1 MRSAQRCT
9 KQQQVFLFVW
19 AIWNN
24 DIYISFLFYPL
35 FIYHFPVVKQHA
47 KRQYLSLKKVE
58 LYPLFFANITNQVTI
73 TNYSEL
79 QEKIQNDT
87 THNC

>member
-1 MRSAQRCT
+1 MRSAQHCT
-9 KQQQVFLFVW
+9 KQSQVFLFVW

-47 KRQYLSLKKVE
+47 KRQYLSLKKVA
-58 LYPLFFANITNQVTI
+58 LYFLFFANITNQVTI
-73 TNYSEL
+73 TNYAEL